1 MKALSSSI
9 VIAAGMAGV
18 IGSLALSKIGPE
30 VLLTAVISLVVL
42 GLGLAGWWAALKNE
56 R

>member
-9 VIAAGMAGV
+9 VIAAGMMGV
-18 IGSLALSKIGPE
+18 IGSLALSRVGAE
-30 VLLTAVISLVVL
+30 ALLAAVVSLVVL

>member
-1 MKALSSSI
+1 MKAVSSSI
-9 VIAAGMAGV
+9 VIAAGMAGA
-18 IGSLALSKIGPE
+18 IGSLALSRIGPE
-30 VLLTAVISLVVL
+30 ALIAAVISLVVL